1 MAWQEPRFIY
11 PQPESDPVKSAMEGM
26 IKGIKIYS
34 AVKNMSVQNALQSD
48 IKKAYD
54 ETIGPDAMPT
64 APAQPNQA
72 AQGFQSPKSYTPE
85 QLTAMQGAQS
95 QQGQALNPL
104 SEASQGF
111 GTAPQVAN
119 SPAPVMNVAQAD
131 EAAQAKYQQEM
142 TDYQNKVI
150 EKRAEFSG
158 KLIDL
163 HRKHGFV
170 KEAADLE
177 NNYIKQVH
185 AVAELDPDMAAKV
198 WNNGWAGKQY
208 GNLKVSKAEKWE
220 ALPDGSG
227 VYNKSNP
234 NEIHKFPSSIE
245 EFTAGGQTFVK
256 DNKGGIH
263 QVRLEKPAATKVT
276 TLAKNVPGYVEVTP
290 DGKHI
295 YHKNP
300 GYDSTATDA
309 DERALRKENES
320 AVSQAYN
327 DLEGRLKSVL
337 STKGA
342 ENSTEY
348 QRAEKIYKNLPAF
361 RKNSLDAAR
370 YGKADAELQRIME
383 YLNSPDD
390 APDQVASYLTKQ
402 YASNKNFKE
411 ADLRDSLSK
420 VFSQDEIDRGFSL
433 YNSGGAKKQPST
445 KPTTAAA
452 HAEARA
458 AIKSG
463 ANKEAVNK
471 RLKEQGYPTI

>member
-1 MAWQEPRFIY
+1 MAWQEPRYIY
-11 PQPESDPVKSAMEGM
+11 TKPDSDPVSSAISGVMDGLKM
-26 IKGIKIYS
+26 YMGIS
-34 AVKNMSVQNALQSD
+34 AVQGASSKNALNSD
-48 IKKAYD
+48 VSKAYKD
-54 ETIGPDAMPT
+54 MESSMPT

-119 SPAPVMNVAQAD
+119 SPVPAMNVAQAD

-142 TDYQNKVI
+142 ADYQNKVI

-177 NNYIKQVH
+177 NNYIKQVN

-263 QVRLEKPAATKVT
+263 QVKLDKPAKKSMTKVDENT
-276 TLAKNVPGYVEVTP
+276 VATMDQESGEVRFFGKPGGGTSKPMTAKEQTNADREARLRDKDRNDAIQKRRAEVDKT
-290 DGKHI
+290 
-295 YHKNP
+295 
-300 GYDSTATDA
+300 YDSMQKNLEQIVKNNPDS
-309 DERALRKENES
+309 DEGQKAAGLLRKLSLYRQGDKRDVTSGIEPRNFKI
-320 AVSQAYN
+320 AA
-327 DLEGRLKSVL
+327 DFLEGKYDN
-337 STKGA
+337 KK
-342 ENSTEY
+342 TE
-348 QRAEKIYKNLPAF
+348 EP
-361 RKNSLDAAR
+361 
-370 YGKADAELQRIME
+370 
-383 YLNSPDD
+383 
-390 APDQVASYLTKQ
+390 
-402 YASNKNFKE
+402 
-411 ADLRDSLSK
+411 
-420 VFSQDEIDRGFSL
+420 
-433 YNSGGAKKQPST
+433 AKKDNKT
-445 KPTTAAA
+445 RKPLSSFG
-452 HAEARA
+452 R
-458 AIKSG
+458 
-463 ANKEAVNK
+463 
-471 RLKEQGYPTI
+471 